1 VDKYLKE
8 SISMAINIFEP
19 LKFST
24 QGINDLATKTSLVV
38 SDGKITVDT
47 VEPTKTISFAGGSF
61 AEVEGKGIK
70 WFGGNKNKTL
80 AFKQSKLWTDLSVN
94 LADEQSYEIDNT
106 PVLSFGEL
114 GPTVTKS
121 NLKTVGTLKNLN
133 VAGDTTLGEFAI
145 FSADLNRLGINTEAP
160 GAAIGIRENNVSII
174 IGSIKNNTASIG
186 TVTNDSLE
194 IITDNTARITVSN
207 NGDVRVHGTIYAE
220 EVITQRSSP
229 LVWKETSVSTNYG
242 KGIIWSN
249 LQNNI
254 SQFVYQASPDRIWS
268 TDIIDLEQS
277 KYFAIGKIPVLSQ
290 GKLGDTVIESSLQ
303 KLGVL
308 TELQVAG
315 DAAVT
320 RTLSTSRISIG
331 GFSITENLLDTQGD
345 FSLVRNNQSDLSIGD
360 HVIIGNTNNQQRTV
374 SVYGQMTVGVARPDP
389 GIGLTVA
396 GPVSFDNKKFIVGN
410 GVPNNG
416 QYNKGDIVWNN
427 DPKATD
433 YIGWVCVTPGEPGRW
448 LPFGAIAAQ

>member
-1 VDKYLKE
+1 
-8 SISMAINIFEP
+8 
-19 LKFST
+19 
-24 QGINDLATKTSLVV
+24 
-38 SDGKITVDT
+38 
-47 VEPTKTISFAGGSF
+47 
-61 AEVEGKGIK
+61 
-70 WFGGNKNKTL
+70 
-80 AFKQSKLWTDLSVN
+80 
-94 LADEQSYEIDNT
+94 
-106 PVLSFGEL
+106 
-114 GPTVTKS
+114 
-121 NLKTVGTLKNLN
+121 
-133 VAGDTTLGEFAI
+133 
-145 FSADLNRLGINTEAP
+145 
-160 GAAIGIRENNVSII
+160 
-174 IGSIKNNTASIG
+174 
-186 TVTNDSLE
+186 
-194 IITDNTARITVSN
+194 VSN

-290 GKLGDTVIESSLQ
+290 SKLGDTVIESSLQ

-360 HVIIGNTNNQQRTV
+360 HIIIGNTNNQQRTV

-433 YIGWVCVTPGEPGRW
+433 YIGWVCVVPGEPGHW